1 MMNKVEML
9 EHYINQAEEIIQK
22 NDAALAKQFQHEV
35 VAVYNNEITDIR
47 GGLSTNSPAA
57 LSSSYHPDYISDVR
71 LLKAKLLNYFNNLR
85 SGLYKV
91 LMANSGTNINVSQ
104 EMNNTV
110 LISLEQVVESINQI
124 PDTELSSEDKEV
136 LTGKL
141 ASMST
146 KKDKSERWEKAKS
159 ILKWLADKGV
169 DAGIAALPY
178 IAQAIQ

>member
-1 MMNKVEML
+1 MMDKVAML
-9 EHYINQAEEIIQK
+9 ENYMNQAEEIIQK
-22 NDAALAKQFQHEV
+22 NDELLAKHFQHEV
-35 VAVYNNEITDIR
+35 VAVYNLEITDIR
-47 GGLSTNSPAA
+47 GGLSTNSPAV
-57 LSSSYHPDYISDVR
+57 LSASYHPDYISDVK
-71 LLKAKLLNYFNNLR
+71 LLKAKLLNYYNNLR

-91 LMANSGTNINVSQ
+91 LLAKSGTNINVSQ
-104 EMNNTV
+104 ELNNSV
-110 LISLEQVVESINQI
+110 LISLEQVAENINQI
-124 PDTELSSEDKEV
+124 PDTELSGEDKEV

-146 KKDKSERWEKAKS
+146 KKDKSEKWEKIKD